1 MPSVDLRIAAAG
13 GAAIGIGAFLVG
25 QRFGRRKQHVVS
37 ASKSIPLAAPSEASG
52 IDLWTVMPWAR
63 TETPPPADN
72 ITAMTE
78 SDANVRLE
86 SDLLGELKVPHG
98 AYWGIQTLRALSN
111 YQISGIPVSHFPDF
125 VIALATV
132 KKAAAQANVRL
143 GTLDKRIGDAICQ
156 ACSEIITGRGS
167 GQHLPNN
174 MDALDLRR
182 EFIVDMIQGG
192 AGTSTNMNTNEVVA
206 NRALELLGFK
216 KGAYIHCHPNDH
228 VNKSQSTN
236 DSYPTA
242 CKLAIILKQRALS
255 TEMRLLVK
263 ALHRRAK
270 AFRSVLKMGR
280 TQLQDAVPMTLGQE
294 IASWANSIET
304 EIDVVEQRGK
314 QLLCV
319 NMGGTA
325 IGTGICANSSFG
337 QECVKSLREIS
348 GLDFHLADD
357 LIEASSC
364 VDGMLS
370 MSGTLRRVAL
380 KISKICS
387 DLRLLS
393 SGPRCGLGEI
403 KLPAMA
409 PGSSIM
415 PGKVNPIIPEMVN
428 QVAFCVCGNDVRVMM
443 AAEHGQLQL
452 NVFEPIMV
460 FSIFQS
466 IDYLT
471 RALHALRTRCIDGI
485 LANEKHCSAMVHN
498 SIGIVTALLPEI
510 GYKNCSY
517 AAKMALRENTAVT
530 DVVLREGYLSNER
543 LQEIMQP
550 DMMVGSAFCNE
561 AEISIE
567 NEVKS
572 NVASKRSSV
581 AVNIDLQSGSEY
593 GTYVRSDSLSDL
605 HES

>member
-1 MPSVDLRIAAAG
+1 MSKDTTTECSTSSSSSRMLEKKSCA
-13 GAAIGIGAFLVG
+13 
-25 QRFGRRKQHVVS
+25 S
-37 ASKSIPLAAPSEASG
+37 AS
-52 IDLWTVMPWAR
+52 
-63 TETPPPADN
+63 
-72 ITAMTE
+72 
-78 SDANVRLE
+78 
-86 SDLLGELKVPHG
+86 
-98 AYWGIQTLRALSN
+98 
-111 YQISGIPVSHFPDF
+111 
-125 VIALATV
+125 
-132 KKAAAQANVRL
+132 
-143 GTLDKRIGDAICQ
+143 
-156 ACSEIITGRGS
+156 
-167 GQHLPNN
+167 
-174 MDALDLRR
+174 
-182 EFIVDMIQGG
+182 
-192 AGTSTNMNTNEVVA
+192 
-206 NRALELLGFK
+206 
-216 KGAYIHCHPNDH
+216 
-228 VNKSQSTN
+228 
-236 DSYPTA
+236 
-242 CKLAIILKQRALS
+242 S
-255 TEMRLLVK
+255 TEMRLLVE
-263 ALHRRAK
+263 ALRHRAM
-270 AFRSVLKMGR
+270 AFRRVLKMGR

-294 IASWANSIET
+294 IESWANSIET

-325 IGTGICANSSFG
+325 IGTGICANPSFG
-337 QECVKSLREIS
+337 HECVKSLRELS

-393 SGPRCGLGEI
+393 SGPRCGLSEI

-510 GYKNCSY
+510 GYKNCSC

-561 AEISIE
+561 AEMSIE
-567 NEVKS
+567 S
-572 NVASKRSSV
+572 DATSRVASGVVTKRSSI

-593 GTYVRSDSLSDL
+593 GTYVRA
-605 HES
+605 